1 MSFFSPEESYT
12 RIRYNNVG
20 VTFFPLGSTCHVN
33 IHIYIRLTK
42 SMSLTFQLH
51 KCVSNGILDV
61 FVQLLRVSYIPNS
74 TMSAL
79 LNITPRS
86 LIKCQDTV
94 LLKGELVKRKST
106 QLVLRLINPETAAS
120 LRKKSGQLS
129 MQLEDISGK
138 NFYGR
143 FKKESLNYMLCLA

>member
-1 MSFFSPEESYT
+1 
-12 RIRYNNVG
+12 
-20 VTFFPLGSTCHVN
+20 
-33 IHIYIRLTK
+33 
-42 SMSLTFQLH
+42 
-51 KCVSNGILDV
+51 
-61 FVQLLRVSYIPNS
+61 
-74 TMSAL
+74 MSAL